1 MKLLLATVAAFAVIS
16 TISAAVR
23 GKAPTKQLNDGNHI
37 PSLGLGSFGFD
48 EIRKMRQAVWDA
60 VQAGYRHIDTAALYG
75 NEVEIG
81 KGIADVIKQGIV
93 KREDL
98 FITTKLW
105 NDKHGRNQVVPALRE
120 SLQKLGL
127 EYVDLYLIHSP
138 EATDAQGN
146 TIKVD
151 VAETWQGM
159 EEAKRLGLAR
169 SIGVSNF
176 NIEQI
181 DRIIKNSNFVP
192 SVNQIEIHP
201 SNTKEKEV
209 ADCFERGIVVVAYSP
224 FGFFVS
230 RAGGGNVVNRNDPKL
245 LNIARKYNKSINQVI
260 LRYELDRDLI
270 PIPKSTNPQRIAENI
285 NVFDFQLTPEEIG
298 IVGSFN
304 QNKSIFD

>member
-1 MKLLLATVAAFAVIS
+1 MKILLAVVAIFAVFS
-16 TISAAVR
+16 TISALQ

-37 PSLGLGSFGFD
+37 PTLGLGTFGFQD
-48 EIRKMRQAVWDA
+48 IPKIRKAIWDA
-60 VQAGYRHIDTAALYG
+60 VEVGYRHIDTAALYG
-75 NEVEIG
+75 NEEEIG
-81 KGIADVIKQGIV
+81 KGIADVIKQGLV

-105 NDKHGRNQVVPALRE
+105 NDKHARNQVVPALRE
-120 SLQKLGL
+120 SLRKLGL

-146 TIKVD
+146 TLDIDFV
-151 VAETWQGM
+151 ETWQGM
-159 EEAKRLGLAR
+159 EEAKTLGLTR

-176 NIEQI
+176 ETEQI
-181 DRIIKNSNFVP
+181 DKIVKNSNIVP
-192 SVNQIEIHP
+192 AVNQIEIHP
-201 SNTKEKEV
+201 SNTREKQV

-230 RAGGGNVVNRNDPKL
+230 RNGGSIVNKNDPKIV
-245 LNIARKYNKSINQVI
+245 NIADKYRKSVNQVI

-270 PIPKSTNPQRIAENI
+270 PIPKSTNRQRIQENI
-285 NVFDFQLTPEEIG
+285 NVFDFQLTDDEIAT
-298 IVGSFN
+298 IGSFN